1 MGVCEQVVAVDEHG
15 VAPLVGEVERELREL
30 DGFGDVEGREHEVAV
45 VAVAAAA
52 GRLEVVLLAARHVED
67 DEWQLRQRDLA
78 ERLLHEREPL
88 ARRAGGGAGTGRER
102 SPRHA
107 DGLELALGVDADAAN
122 LGQLLGQVLEQLSE
136 RRHRVAGEEAAA
148 GCDHGFRHRLRALH
162 EAPIGGGHGRHDD
175 SSATSVIT
183 GSSKRNTSKQ
193 KSGHTMRQAAQ
204 PVQPGCSCG

>member
-1 MGVCEQVVAVDEHG
+1 M
-15 VAPLVGEVERELREL
+15 
-30 DGFGDVEGREHEVAV
+30 AV

-107 DGLELALGVDADAAN
+107 DGLELALGVDAHATH
-122 LGQLLGQVLEQLSE
+122 LGQLLRQVLEQLGE

-148 GCDHGFRHRLRALH
+148 GRDRRFRDRLGALH
-162 EAPIGGGHGRHDD
+162 ETPVGGGHGRHED
-175 SSATSVIT
+175 SSVPPAMSVMT
-183 GSSKRNTSKQ
+183 G
-193 KSGHTMRQAAQ
+193 
-204 PVQPGCSCG
+204 